1 MHPWHRSSSPAAF
14 LRHPRGAHADIR
26 PRLRGERASTMR
38 QDSTLTA
45 ILPRLPLG
53 IRAADTQASPRGP
66 YMLAASLPLTRR
78 LCGASLRDPCQI
90 LAAPR
95 GVGVPSLRAPGGVVY
110 RGPLHTTTEVREEG
124 NFTPLDAH
132 AAIIMRNILTS
143 PQNVWG

>member
-78 LCGASLRDPCQI
+78 LCGASLRDPKYLQ
-90 LAAPR
+90 LPGAS
-95 GVGVPSLRAPGGVVY
+95 VSLRCGRQEASFIEAPY
-110 RGPLHTTTEVREEG
+110 ILPLKFERRG
-124 NFTPLDAH
+124 
-132 AAIIMRNILTS
+132 TS
-143 PQNVWG
+143 HPSTLMLRLPCATF